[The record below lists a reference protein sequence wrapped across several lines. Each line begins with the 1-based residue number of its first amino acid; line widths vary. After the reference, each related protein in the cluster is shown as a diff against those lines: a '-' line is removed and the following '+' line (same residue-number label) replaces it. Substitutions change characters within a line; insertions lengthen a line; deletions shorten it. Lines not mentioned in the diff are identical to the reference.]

1 LRKTGDL
8 IDKPSEGFRM
18 KRLIFFYASIFAAGM
33 TQLCA
38 QMSFNV
44 TLEGQL
50 NNHHASGGTVNNY
63 YSEIWGWTDT
73 VSHREYAIIGA
84 YDGTSIVDIT
94 DTLKEKG
101 FIVGPHN
108 SYNYHE
114 FRTYLNYLYVG
125 AEGNDT
131 ARNAG
136 VQIVDLSPLPNAP
149 VLKKNLVWL
158 DTIKGVAF
166 KYYAAHTLN
175 AEGKYL
181 YVNGGGGDGASIHGF
196 GGIRI
201 YDLSDPLNPK
211 QAGSYGKESTPY
223 VHDSYTRNDTIYAA
237 CINIGTLNILD
248 ARKKDSIKIVGN
260 PIPTVPEARTHNV
273 WTTADGKYA
282 LTASEIVGGH
292 LHIYDVHDP
301 TSPFEIASW
310 TSNPATSIHNVIV
323 NGDFAYIAYYSDGF
337 RIVDIK
343 NPANPIEVGFYDTHP
358 GPILTTFEGAWGVY
372 PFFPSGKIA
381 VSDMN
386 TGLYIFTF
394 NKKHGGQIAGIV
406 RSAANNQ
413 ALDSV
418 QITVLESGRAESTK
432 STGQYKYGTAEGI
445 TAVRYTRRGFLQRID
460 TVNIRAGKI
469 DTVNVVL
476 TPGVTVEVRKEQRE
490 APRTF
495 SLEQNYPNP
504 FNPVTHFQFTV
515 PEARQPSAEISD
527 LPPEADAPLAQRLVS
542 LKIYDLLGRE
552 VNTIVNKMMEPG
564 TYSVTWD
571 ASGASSG
578 VYYYRLSEGE
588 FSETK
593 KLIIAK

>member
-1 LRKTGDL
+1 
-8 IDKPSEGFRM
+8 M
-18 KRLIFFYASIFAAGM
+18 KRSIFLLISVLAAGAA
-33 TQLCA
+33 QLRA
-38 QMSFNV
+38 QVSFNV
-44 TLEGQL
+44 ALEGQL

-63 YSEIWGWTDT
+63 YSEVWGWTDT
-73 VSHREYAIIGA
+73 VNHREYAIIGA

-114 FRTYLNYLYVG
+114 FRTYQNYLYVG

-131 ARNAG
+131 TRNAG
-136 VQIVDLSPLPNAP
+136 VQIVDLSPLPNSP

-158 DTIKGVAF
+158 DTVKGAPF

-175 AEGKYL
+175 QEGKYL

-223 VHDSYTRNDTIYAA
+223 VHDSYTRNDTIFAA
-237 CINIGTLNILD
+237 CINANTLNILD
-248 ARKKDSIKIVGN
+248 ARNKSAVTIIGN
-260 PIPTVPEARTHNV
+260 PIPTVPEGRTHNV

-282 LTASEIVGGH
+282 MTASEVIGGH

-310 TSNPATSIHNVIV
+310 TSNPATSIHNVVI
-323 NGDFAYIAYYSDGF
+323 NGDFAYIAYYSDGL

-358 GPILTTFEGAWGVY
+358 GLILTTFEGAWGVY
-372 PFFPSGKIA
+372 PFFTSGKIA

-386 TGLYIFTF
+386 TGLYVFTF
-394 NKKHGGQIAGIV
+394 NKKHGGQISGTV
-406 RSAANNQ
+406 RNAASNQ

-418 QITVLESGRAESTK
+418 QITVLESGRAVSTNAI
-432 STGQYKYGTAEGI
+432 GQYAYGTAEGKA
-445 TAVRYTRRGFLQRID
+445 TVRYTRKGFLQRTD
-460 TVNIRAGKI
+460 TVTVHAGKV
-469 DTVNVVL
+469 DTVNVTL
-476 TPGVTVEVRKEQRE
+476 AAGVSVGVQKEQRE
-490 APRTF
+490 SPHTF

-504 FNPVTHFQFTV
+504 FNPQTNFRF
-515 PEARQPSAEISD
+515 SIAE
-527 LPPEADAPLAQRLVS
+527 LRFVS
-542 LKIYDLLGRE
+542 IRIYDVLGRQVSSL
-552 VNTIVNKMMEPG
+552 VNNIMEPG
-564 TYSVTWD
+564 MYSVSWN
-571 ASGASSG
+571 ASGIASG
-578 VYYYRLSEGE
+578 VYYYRLSAGE

>member
-1 LRKTGDL
+1 MFFCA
-8 IDKPSEGFRM
+8 I
-18 KRLIFFYASIFAAGM
+18 IFVAGM

-38 QMSFNV
+38 QVSFNV

-50 NNHHASGGTVNNY
+50 NNHHTAGGTVNNY

-101 FIVGPHN
+101 FIIGPHN

-125 AEGNDT
+125 AEGDT
-131 ARNAG
+131 TRNAG
-136 VQIVDLSPLPNAP
+136 VQIVDLSPLPNSP
-149 VLKKNLVWL
+149 VLKKNLVWV
-158 DTIKGVAF
+158 DTTGGVILN
-166 KYYAAHTLN
+166 YYAAHTLN
-175 AEGKYL
+175 QEGKYL
-181 YVNGGGGDGASIHGF
+181 YVNGGGGTGAIHGF

-201 YDLSDPLNPK
+201 YELSDPLNPK

-223 VHDSYTRNDTIYAA
+223 VHDSYTRNDTIFAA
-237 CINIGTLNILD
+237 CVLNGTLNILD
-248 ARKKDSIKIVGN
+248 ARKKDSIKIIGN

-282 LTASEIVGGH
+282 MTASEIVGGH
-292 LHIYDVHDP
+292 LHIYDIHDP
-301 TSPFEIASW
+301 TSPFEIATW

-323 NGDFAYIAYYSDGF
+323 NGDFAYMAYYSDGL

-386 TGLYIFTF
+386 TGLYVFTF
-394 NKKHGGQIAGIV
+394 NKKHGGQITGTV

-418 QITVLESGRAESTK
+418 QITVLESGRSDSTK
-432 STGQYKYGTAEGI
+432 STGQYKYGTAEGK
-445 TAVRYTRRGFLQRID
+445 TPVRYTRRGFLQRID
-460 TVNIRAGKI
+460 SVTIRAGKI

-504 FNPVTHFQFTV
+504 FNPLTHFQFNV
-515 PEARQPSAEISD
+515 PEAHQPSAEI
-527 LPPEADAPLAQRLVS
+527 ANARFVS

-552 VNTIVNKMMEPG
+552 INTIANNMMEPG

-571 ASGASSG
+571 ASGVASG
-578 VYYYRLSEGE
+578 VYYYRLSAGE